1 MKKIA
6 LLSFIF
12 IVSLYSC
19 GIKELKGFID
29 SNSSKI
35 DSIIKS
41 KDSFKL
47 LSLAIKFDRLDI
59 LKKAQKLHFDFN
71 STDERGDNLLM
82 FASFL
87 AKPEFVNFLIDKIDP
102 NDTNERGINSL
113 GMVLAGINQNYP
125 FIFYEE
131 YAKQTTTNA
140 DKKTF
145 EAYKN
150 KIEQNIIKTIKIL
163 KENSA
168 KSEFAG
174 NRYSTFLFIR
184 NFARDAKRKKPIE
197 KKLSNIL
204 FKYYLND
211 KQKIFLY
218 FLLKKDQ
225 KGKDI
230 LKSHID
236 YLKEPYYLDYP
247 VHFLYLIAKIDRPD
261 LAKYMLN
268 LAKQHHIDIVN
279 YSITYKHAKNIDDL
293 HDTYWGKK
301 FYKLYSNEIKDG
313 NETKVFDLL
322 SSKNYKELDNYTKD
336 HFWNFT
342 KNRYDIDTSLPFKE
356 ITPLFLAIIK
366 KDKKAVEILLKNGGY
381 ISGWNA
387 LHYAILKNRPLKL
400 DSYKRWDRVFKIN
413 QKGSLNE
420 ISPVTLSLIYNP
432 KYLDKLLRYTKSVG
446 KIGFYY
452 AIKQN
457 LEDKILPY
465 VKEANL
471 GILVSLIKK
480 GRIDIVK
487 ELYKKR
493 VIDKCD
499 ITDKDL
505 NDILEHSKYYNKFI
519 QTFKELFSEQCS
531 HSNKQN
537 STICLKLGY
546 KPDDKT
552 LVKLLLNADKTTI
565 KYLQKYKEYKL
576 YGKYYPI
583 SYIKNSKYFK
593 YFITPKTKAQKSIA
607 ECKIAIKNGRAKN
620 NPSCKKTLKV
630 LLNIDKL
637 SALYMA
643 LKSDNTSLIKEK
655 DIKDLSKNLQLC
667 YYLDTNLTKAKALY
681 EKYKDIGIQCYLKN
695 PKREEA
701 FAKISQDCNTTLV
714 EAVDNNDTDE
724 ALSTLKNGA
733 NPNQF
738 SKKWGKGFSL
748 LFIAIYNQNYQITKA
763 LIEHGA
769 DTLYE
774 NRDNNNALLIAS
786 NSNPDILKLILKT
799 EAKRYIN
806 KIADMQILK
815 VYPLNIALFNL
826 KFDNVKI
833 LLEHGAK
840 ILNKEEKKFYCKLKE
855 KDRLDL
861 LKIFKKYG
869 MDIEKYKDKCTK

>member
-1 MKKIA
+1 MKKILFW
-6 LLSFIF
+6 LLFV
-12 IVSLYSC
+12 VSLFTYD
-19 GIKELKGFID
+19 IKELKGFLD
-29 SNSSKI
+29 LNSSKI

-41 KDSFKL
+41 KDAFNL
-47 LSLAIKFDRLDI
+47 LSLAIRYDRLDI

-71 STDERGDNLLM
+71 CTDERNDNLLM

-87 AKPEFVNFLIDKIDP
+87 AKPKFVDFLIDKIDP
-102 NDTNERGINSL
+102 NDTNKRGVNSL
-113 GMVLAGINQNYP
+113 GMVLAGIDQNYP
-125 FIFYEE
+125 FVFYEK
-131 YAKQTTTNA
+131 YAKETKTNA

-150 KIEQNIIKTIKIL
+150 KIEQNIIKTIDIL

-168 KSEFAG
+168 KSEFVG

-184 NFARDAKRKKPIE
+184 NFSRAKKQTN
-197 KKLSNIL
+197 KKLRDIL

-218 FLLKKDQ
+218 FLLKEDK
-225 KGKDI
+225 KGKEI
-230 LKSHID
+230 LKNHIE
-236 YLKEPYYLDYP
+236 YLKDPYYLDYP
-247 VHFLYLIAKIDRPD
+247 VHFLYLIAKIDRLN

-279 YSITYKHAKNIDDL
+279 YDITYEYAKNIDEL
-293 HDTYWGKK
+293 YDTYWGKK

-366 KDKKAVEILLKNGGY
+366 KDKKALRILLKNGGY
-381 ISGWNA
+381 VSGWNA
-387 LHYAILKNRPLKL
+387 LHYAILKNRPLKI
-400 DSYKRWDRVFKIN
+400 DSYKKWDRVFKVN
-413 QKGSLNE
+413 QKGLLNG
-420 ISPVTLSLIYNP
+420 ITPVTLSLIYNP
-432 KYLDKLLRYTKSVG
+432 KYLDRLLKYTKTVD

-457 LEDKILPY
+457 LEDKVLPF

-471 GILVSLIKK
+471 DILVSLIKK

-487 ELYKKR
+487 ELYKR
-493 VIDKCD
+493 GVIDKYD

-505 NDILEHSKYYNKFI
+505 NDISKSSKYYDKFI
-519 QTFKELFSEQCS
+519 QAFKELFLEQCS
-531 HSNKQN
+531 HIDGQN

-552 LVKLLLNADKTTI
+552 LVKLLLNADKSTI

-583 SYIKNSKYFK
+583 SYIKDPKYFK
-593 YFITPKTKAQKSIA
+593 YFITPKSKAQKSIA
-607 ECKIAIKNGRAKN
+607 ECKIAIRKKSAKN
-620 NPSCKKTLKV
+620 NPSCKEAVKELSK
-630 LLNIDKL
+630 IDKL
-637 SALYMA
+637 VALYIA
-643 LKSDNTSLIKEK
+643 LKSDNASFLKEE
-655 DIKDLSKNLQLC
+655 DIKNLSKDLQLC
-667 YYLDTNLTKAKALY
+667 YYLDTNLTKAKAFY
-681 EKYKDIGIQCYLKN
+681 EKYKDIGVQCYLKT

-701 FAKISQDCNTTLV
+701 FTKISQDYNQILV
-714 EAVDNNDTDE
+714 GAVDNNDTKE
-724 ALSTLKNGA
+724 ALFALKNRA

-738 SKKWGKGFSL
+738 SKKWGKGFPL
-748 LFIAIYNQNYQITKA
+748 LFVAIYNQNYKITKA
-763 LIEHGA
+763 LIEHGV

-774 NRDNNNALLIAS
+774 NKDKNNALLIAS
-786 NSNPDILKLILKT
+786 NSTPDILKLILKT

-806 KIADMQILK
+806 KVVDMKILK
-815 VYPLNIALFNL
+815 VYPLSVAFFNKKFQNVDLLL
-826 KFDNVKI
+826 KN
-833 LLEHGAK
+833 GAK
-840 ILNKEEKKFYCKLKE
+840 ISKSDKNLFYQKIKAWREPKVEE
-855 KDRLDL
+855 
-861 LKIFKKYG
+861 IFKKYSI
-869 MDIEKYKDKCTK
+869 DLRK